1 MNQDERRSLLATQL
15 DRATTAG
22 SLARAALLV
31 AMAEEPELDARACM
45 TRLAGL
51 SERVRLVVE
60 ETGQLPWRALAQ
72 VLGEEEGFRGDFD
85 EYDAPSNSFLHQV
98 LDTRRGLPIL
108 LSILWVEVARG
119 AGIRA
124 DGVGL
129 PGHFVAVVGEG
140 DRQTLIDPFG
150 GGRPLAR
157 DEALHRA
164 SMAVGTPGRV
174 DPTWL
179 EPVPARNTILRVL
192 ANLANS
198 YERRGDTARLLRTV
212 GDQCRLDPEN
222 PIHFLRRGET
232 YGTLGERKAAL
243 ADLNLVLATTP
254 AGPIFDRAF
263 TRARHLARVTEL
275 DN

>member
-31 AMAEEPELDARACM
+31 AMAEDPELDARACM
-45 TRLAGL
+45 TQLAAL

-60 ETGQLPWRALAQ
+60 ETGQLPWRALAR
-72 VLGEEEGFRGDFD
+72 VLGEEEGFRGDFN

-129 PGHFVAVVGEG
+129 PGHFVAP
-140 DRQTLIDPFG
+140 DI
-150 GGRPLAR
+150 PLRLAER
-157 DEALHRA
+157 LKESLGSEAPSTFQSQLLLLLQ
-164 SMAVGTPGRV
+164 S
-174 DPTWL
+174 
-179 EPVPARNTILRVL
+179 LR
-192 ANLANS
+192 
-198 YERRGDTARLLRTV
+198 
-212 GDQCRLDPEN
+212 
-222 PIHFLRRGET
+222 
-232 YGTLGERKAAL
+232 
-243 ADLNLVLATTP
+243 
-254 AGPIFDRAF
+254 
-263 TRARHLARVTEL
+263 
-275 DN
+275 